1 MRYIF
6 PVIAALLNS
15 VSLSRCDDRQEL
27 KLSFLS
33 STAGIRGTSK
43 IFAGAFFTALEFI
56 NNNSS
61 ILEGY
66 RLDYLFND
74 TRANSLDAI
83 NAMTSQY
90 GNDTIGFIGPD
101 ESCQCES
108 TVAAAWNLPMLGYV
122 SVQFI
127 KPFSKCLAVV
137 DFK

>member
-1 MRYIF
+1 MTKMMNLVCIMVS
-6 PVIAALLNS
+6 VISYVYSDN
-15 VSLSRCDDRQEL
+15 RIGL

-33 STAGIRGTSK
+33 STSGMTGSSK
-43 IFAGAFFTALEFI
+43 FAGAFFTALEFI
-56 NNNSS
+56 NFNSS

-127 KPFSKCLAVV
+127 KLFSKGLAVV